1 MIRNASRVSM
11 VSRRGLLAGGFA
23 AAATGVAGC
32 IGSSGTRP
40 ATLETLAVGGSPG
53 GSVQV
58 APVETVVLLDF
69 WATWC
74 PPCKPQMA
82 ELRQINREYPAVHML
97 SVTTESDETAVKRFW
112 REYEGTWPVAID
124 SGLQVTEQ
132 YDVTRIP
139 TLVALD
145 TENTEVWRHSGLAAA
160 ETIAD
165 AIETA
170 GG

>member
-1 MIRNASRVSM
+1 
-11 VSRRGLLAGGFA
+11 
-23 AAATGVAGC
+23 
-32 IGSSGTRP
+32 
-40 ATLETLAVGGSPG
+40 
-53 GSVQV
+53 
-58 APVETVVLLDF
+58 
-69 WATWC
+69 
-74 PPCKPQMA
+74 MA

-97 SVTTESDETAVKRFW
+97 SVTTESNETAVKRFW

-139 TLVALD
+139 TIVALD